1 MLISGEL
8 VNLKPFQW
16 SLAPVQAG
24 RTGQDRQ
31 ICMRHKPI

>member
-1 MLISGEL
+1 MFTAGEL

-24 RTGQDRQ
+24 QTGQDRQ
-31 ICMRHKPI
+31 ICIRHKPI